1 MTTLRSSWP
10 SRLRQLL
17 SNEGTIA
24 PSIKLTSE
32 PPPKI
37 KTFIDKVIQCPL
49 QDIARP
55 LSDFQWEYSKGNF
68 HHWMPL
74 FLHFDT
80 YFKTYLSCRNDL
92 TLSDNLE
99 DDTPLPKHAILQI
112 LRAMQIILEN
122 CPNKSSFDGL
132 EHFKLLLAST
142 DPEILI
148 ATLETLAALVKI
160 NPSKLHGS
168 AKMVGCGSVNNY
180 LLSLAQGWGSKEEGL
195 GLYSCIMTNEKAQDE
210 SLCLFPSDVDNS
222 CDQSNYR
229 IGSTLYFELYGPSA
243 QSKEHSVDT
252 VSSSLRVIHMADM
265 HLRKEDELSFL
276 KQCIEQYSVPPD
288 LRFSLLT
295 RIRYACS
302 FRSLRISRLYSR
314 ICLLAFIV
322 LVQSSDAHDELVS
335 FFANEPEYTN
345 ELVRVVRSE
354 ETISG
359 SIRTIAMLALGAQLA
374 AHTSSHERARV
385 LNGSSMT
392 FAGGNHMILLNVLQ
406 KAILSLKSSNDPSSL
421 AFVEALLQFYLLHVV
436 STSSSGSSIRGSGM
450 VPTFLPLLE
459 DSDPAHIHLVCSA
472 VKTLQKHMDYS
483 SSAVSLFK
491 ELGGSELLAQRLQ
504 LEVHRVIGLVGEN
517 DNVMLTGE
525 STRNCTDQLYPQ
537 KRLIKVSLKALGSAT
552 YVPTNSSRSQHSQD
566 SSLPATIA
574 LIFRNVDKFGGDI
587 YYSAVTVM
595 SEIIHKDPTGF
606 AALHEMGLPDAF
618 LSSVVSGVLPSSK
631 ALTCIPNGLGAICLN
646 AKGLE
651 IVRETSSLRFLVD
664 IFTSKKY
671 VLAMNEAIIP
681 LANSVE
687 ELLRHVSS
695 LRSTGVDII
704 IEIIHKIASFGD
716 GNDTGSS
723 GKADEGSAMN
733 TDSGE
738 KESENHYCDVGTVS
752 SSSEG
757 ISDEHFVQLCIF
769 HLMVLVHQS
778 MESSETCRLFVEK
791 SGIEALLK
799 LLLLRPT
806 IAQSSDGMS
815 IALHSTMVFKGFA
828 QHHSAPLARAFCSS
842 LRQHLK
848 KALNGF
854 GASSR
859 PALLD
864 PRMTTDRS
872 IFSSLFSV
880 EFLLFLAA
888 SKDNRWVT
896 ALLTEFGAGSKDVLE
911 DIGHVHREVLW
922 QLALLENKKPDYEDD
937 GACSAA
943 NSQQA
948 EVDANETEEQRLN
961 SFRQLLDPLRRRT
974 SGWSIE
980 SQFFD
985 LINMYRGLG
994 RATGSQH
1001 RSSIVGPSN
1010 TWLDSSNNF
1019 HHSGS
1024 SEASGDIDKKDSVK
1038 RRTYYTSCCDMVRSL
1053 SFHTIHLF
1061 QELGKVMLLPSR
1073 RRDDM
1078 MNVSPASES
1087 VASTFAHIALDYM
1100 NFGGHEISLGTETSI
1115 STKFRYFGKVIDF
1128 MDNIVM
1134 ERPDSCNPV
1143 LLNSLYGHGVIQSV
1157 LTTFEATCQLLFPFN
1172 QIPASPMETDDGSAK
1187 HYDKEDAHY
1196 SSINASL
1203 ASYGK
1208 FMDHLVTSS
1217 FILSPLTKH
1226 LLVQPLTSGII
1237 PFPRDAEMF
1246 VKVLQSMVL
1255 KVVLP
1260 VWTHPQLVD
1269 CSYEFISTI
1278 ISIIRHVYSGVEVN
1292 NVSSSSG
1299 VHIARPPPNETTIS
1313 TIVEM
1318 GFSSSRAEE
1327 ALRQVGSNSVELA
1340 MEWLFSHPESEDT
1353 EEDDELARALAMS
1366 LGKSDSDTE
1375 DGIAN
1380 DNAQQLEE
1388 EMVQLPP
1395 IDELL
1400 SICTKLLQKETLA
1413 FPVRDLLVM
1422 ICSQNVGQCRSIVV
1436 TYIVDQIK
1444 ECGLVSSNG
1453 NYTVLAALF
1462 HVLAL
1467 ILNDDSVAREDASKS
1482 GLIKIASDLLY
1493 QWDSC
1498 LDRRGKLEVPKWVTT
1513 AFFALDRL
1521 LQVDQKL
1528 NSEVTEQLKKEVV
1541 NSQQTSITIDEDKL
1555 HKLQSVLGLPSK
1567 YADIHEQKRL
1577 IEVAYSCMKNQ
1588 LPSDTMHSILLLCSN
1603 LTRNHSVALT
1613 FFYAGGINL
1622 LLSLP
1627 TSSLFPGFDNVAA
1640 SIVRHVLEDPQ
1651 TLHQA
1656 MESEIKHSL
1665 AVPSNRHPNGRVNP
1679 RNFLLNLASVISR
1692 DPIIFMQAAKTV
1704 CQVEMVGER
1713 PYIVLLKDRDKYK
1726 AKEKEREKDKSLE
1739 KGKAQNNDGKVG
1751 LGNTN
1756 TEASGNGHGK
1766 IHDSKSVKCH
1776 KKPVQSFI
1784 NVIELLLESI
1794 CNFIVPP
1801 LKDDIGSNV
1810 LPGTPTSS
1818 AMDIDISIDKGKG
1831 KAVAT
1836 TSEGNETSNQE
1847 ASASLAKIVFV
1858 LKLLTETLLMYSS
1871 SVHVLLRRDAEISST
1886 KSTHQ
1891 KSNADLSTRGI
1902 FYHILHNFLPYSRK
1916 LKKDKKVDGDWRQ
1929 KLASRANQ
1937 FVVATSVRS
1946 TEARRR
1952 VFTEIS
1958 HIINEFVDS
1967 CNGFKPLGNEIQVFV
1982 DLLNDV
1988 LSARTPAGSSISA
2001 EASATFMDA
2010 GLVKSFTRTLE
2021 VLDLDHVD
2029 SSKVATGIIKALE
2042 LVTKES
2048 VHSVDSGVCKG
2059 TKPSD
2064 LSQPGRTDNV
2074 GDMSQSMETT
2084 SQSNIDSL
2092 QVDLVGSYNAIQS
2105 YGGSVAVTDDM
2116 EHDQDF
2122 DGGFAPA
2129 NDDEYMHETA
2139 GARGLDNGIENVGL
2153 QFEIQPHGQENH
2165 DDDEDDMSGD
2175 EEDEDDEERNGLE
2188 EDEVHHMPHHDTDQD
2203 DHEMDDDD
2211 DFDEAMEEED
2221 DEDDEDEVILRLEEG
2236 VNGINVFDHIEV
2248 FGRDNSFPNE
2258 AHHAMP
2264 VEVFGSRR
2272 PGRTTSIYSL
2282 LGRTGDTATP
2292 SRHPLLVGPSSS
2304 FHLPTGQSDN
2314 ILENS
2319 SSLDNIFRSLR
2330 NGRHGHRMNLWSDNN
2345 QQSSGPN
2352 TGVLPQ
2358 GLEELIVSQLRQLT
2372 PEKSSDNNIAEEG
2385 PHSKVDVSQMQD
2397 PGDSR
2402 LDVTV
2407 ESNAVEEGGMV
2418 TRLSIDNNNDTA
2430 DIRLAGNGS
2439 LPVDVPSTHSQTVEM
2454 QFEHTDAVIRDV
2466 EAVSQESGGS
2476 GATFGESLRSL
2487 DVEIG
2492 SADGHDD
2499 GGERHVTADRIAG
2512 DSQAA
2517 RTRRANT
2524 PFGHSS
2530 PVGGRD
2536 ASLHSVTEVSENSSR
2551 DADQNGPEVDHQV
2564 NSDAGSG
2571 AIDRAFLDALPDE
2584 LRAEVLSAQQGQVA
2598 QPSNA
2603 ESQNT
2608 GDIDPEF
2615 LAALP
2620 PDIRAEV
2627 LAQQRAQRLHQSQ
2640 ELEGQPVE
2648 MDTVLLTS
2656 SDAVLAN
2663 LTPALVAE
2671 ANMLRER
2678 FAHRYSRTLFN
2689 SRGRRGETSRRN
2701 EGIIGLDGAGG
2712 SISSRRSGGAKVVEA
2727 DGAPLVDT
2735 KALHAMIRLFR
2746 IVQPLYKGQLQ
2757 RLLLNLCAHSETRTS
2772 LVKILMDLLI
2782 LDVRK
2787 PSSYFNKVEPPYR
2800 LYGCQ
2805 NNVMYSR
2812 PQSFDGVPPLL
2823 SRRILETLTYL
2834 ARNHPYVAKNLLQ
2847 FRLHHLASREPNNA
2861 DVALGKAVMVVE
2873 DEENIGENIEGCV
2886 SITILLS
2893 LLKRPLYL
2901 RSIAHLEQLLNLLDV
2916 IIDSAGS
2923 KSSSSNKSQISTELE
2938 SAPQTSVMEADVNT
2952 DSVVISHGLDAS
2964 PKVDDSS
2971 KPTSSGNKESETEQ
2985 VLSNL
2990 PQAELRLLCS
3000 LLALE
3005 GLSDNAYGIVAEVMK
3020 KLVAIAPTHC
3030 QLFVTELA
3038 AAVQKL
3044 TSSAKDELRVFSE
3057 TIESLLS
3064 TTSSDGAA
3072 ILRVLQALSSLLTSL
3087 TEKES
3092 DGITLNLSEVWE
3104 INLALEPLWHELS
3117 CCICKI
3123 ESYSESGSEL
3133 LTPSRTLVSKPSGVM
3148 SPLPAGSQ
3156 NILPY
3161 IESFFVVCEKLHPA
3175 QSGAAQGSSVPVT
3188 SDVEEASTSA
3198 TQQKTSGPAV
3208 KVDEKQSAFVKY
3220 PGVPPLLSRR
3230 ILETLTYLA
3239 RNHPYVAK
3247 NLLQFRLHHLASR
3260 EPNNADVALGKAVM
3274 VVEDEEN
3281 IGENIEGCV
3290 SITILLSLLK
3300 RPLYLRSIA
3309 HLEQLLNLLDVI
3321 IDSAGSKSSSSNKSQ
3336 ISTELE
3342 SAPQTSVME
3351 ADVNTDSVVIS
3362 HGLDASPKVDDS
3374 SKPTSS
3380 GNKESETEQVLSN
3393 LPQAELRLLCSL
3405 LALEGLSDNAY
3416 GIVAEVMKKLVAIA
3430 PTHCQLFVTE
3440 LAAAVQKLTSSAKDE
3455 LRVFSETIESLL
3467 STTSSD
3473 GAAILRVLQALSS
3486 LLTSLTEK
3494 ESDGITLNL
3503 SEVWEI
3509 NLALEPLW
3517 HELSCCICK
3526 IESYSESGS
3535 ELLTPSRTL
3544 VSKPSGVMS
3553 PLPAGSQN
3561 ILPYIES
3568 FFVVCEKLHPAQSG
3582 AAQGSSVPVTSDV
3595 EEASTSAT
3603 QQKTSGPAV
3612 KVDEKQ
3618 SAFVK
3623 FSEKH
3628 RKLLNTFIRQN
3639 PGLLEK
3645 SFSLMLKVPR
3655 FIDFDNKRS
3664 HFRSKIKHQHDHH
3677 HSTLRIPVRRAYV
3690 LEDSYNQ
3697 LRMRPAQDL
3706 KGRLNVHFR
3715 GEEGI
3720 DAGGL
3725 TREWYQLL
3733 SRVIFDKG
3741 ALLFTTVG
3749 NELTFQPN
3757 PNSVYQT
3764 EHLSYFKF
3772 VGRVVGKA
3780 LFDGQLLDVHF
3791 TRSFYKHILGAK
3803 NDISDV
3809 LDLTFSIDADE
3820 EKLILYERAEVTDYE
3835 LIPGG
3840 RNIKV
3845 TEENK
3850 NQYVDLVAE
3859 HRLTTAIRPQINAF
3873 LEGFSELIPRELIS
3887 IFNDKELELL
3897 ISGLPEIDLDDLR
3910 ANTEY
3915 SGYSVASPV
3924 IQWFWEVVQGLS
3936 KEDKARLLQF
3946 VTGTSKV
3953 PLEGFS
3959 ALQGISG
3966 SQKFQIH
3973 KAYGSPDH
3981 LPSAH
3986 TCFNQLDLPEYPSKQ
4001 HLEDRLL
4008 LAIHEANEGF
4018 GFG

>member
-1 MTTLRSSWP
+1 
-10 SRLRQLL
+10 
-17 SNEGTIA
+17 
-24 PSIKLTSE
+24 
-32 PPPKI
+32 
-37 KTFIDKVIQCPL
+37 
-49 QDIARP
+49 
-55 LSDFQWEYSKGNF
+55 
-68 HHWMPL
+68 
-74 FLHFDT
+74 
-80 YFKTYLSCRNDL
+80 
-92 TLSDNLE
+92 
-99 DDTPLPKHAILQI
+99 
-112 LRAMQIILEN
+112 
-122 CPNKSSFDGL
+122 
-132 EHFKLLLAST
+132 
-142 DPEILI
+142 
-148 ATLETLAALVKI
+148 
-160 NPSKLHGS
+160 
-168 AKMVGCGSVNNY
+168 
-180 LLSLAQGWGSKEEGL
+180 
-195 GLYSCIMTNEKAQDE
+195 
-210 SLCLFPSDVDNS
+210 
-222 CDQSNYR
+222 
-229 IGSTLYFELYGPSA
+229 
-243 QSKEHSVDT
+243 
-252 VSSSLRVIHMADM
+252 MADM
-265 HLRKEDELSFL
+265 HLRKEDELSLL
-276 KQCIEQYSVPPD
+276 KQCIEKYSVPPD

-302 FRSLRISRLYSR
+302 FWSLRISRLYSR
-314 ICLLAFIV
+314 ICLLAFVV

-345 ELVRVVRSE
+345 ELVKIVRSE

-359 SIRTIAMLALGAQLA
+359 SIRTLVMLALGAQLA
-374 AHTSSHERARV
+374 AHTSSHERSRV
-385 LNGSSMT
+385 LSGSSMT
-392 FAGGNHMILLNVLQ
+392 FAGGNHMLLLNVLQ
-406 KAILSLKSSNDPSSL
+406 KAILSLKSSNDPSSH

-450 VPTFLPLLE
+450 VPTLLPLLE

-472 VKTLQKHMDYS
+472 VKTLQKLMDYS

-491 ELGGSELLAQRLQ
+491 ELGGIELLAQRLQ
-504 LEVHRVIGLVGEN
+504 LEAHRVIGFVGKN

-525 STRNCTDQLYPQ
+525 STRNCTDRLYSQ

-552 YVPTNSSRSQHSQD
+552 YAPTNSSRSQHSQD
-566 SSLPATIA
+566 SSLPATLA

-606 AALHEMGLPDAF
+606 VALHEMGLPDAF

-651 IVRETSSLRFLVD
+651 TVIETSSLRFLVD

-704 IEIIHKIASFGD
+704 IEVIHKIASFGD
-716 GNDTGSS
+716 GNDTGSL
-723 GKADEGSAMN
+723 GKANEGSAMD
-733 TDSGE
+733 TDSVE
-738 KESENHYCDVGTVS
+738 KESESHCFDVGTAS
-752 SSSEG
+752 SSTEG

-769 HLMVLVHQS
+769 HLMVLVHQT

-828 QHHSAPLARAFCSS
+828 QHHSTPLARAFCSS

-848 KALNGF
+848 KALTGF
-854 GASSR
+854 GASSG
-859 PALLD
+859 PLFLD

-911 DIGHVHREVLW
+911 DIGHVHRQVLW
-922 QLALLENKKPDYEDD
+922 QLALLENKKADFENE
-937 GACSAA
+937 GACSSAD
-943 NSQQA
+943 SQQA
-948 EVDANETEEQRLN
+948 EVDANETEEQRFN

-974 SGWSIE
+974 PGWSIE

-994 RATGSQH
+994 RATGSQN
-1001 RSSIVGPSN
+1001 RSSVVGPSN
-1010 TWLDSSNNF
+1010 MWLDSSINF
-1019 HHSGS
+1019 RHSGS
-1024 SEASGDIDKKDSVK
+1024 SEASGDTDKKERVK

-1073 RRDDM
+1073 RPDDM

-1087 VASTFAHIALDYM
+1087 VASTVGHIALDYM
-1100 NFGGHEISLGTETSI
+1100 NFGGHEISSGTEASI

-1143 LLNSLYGHGVIQSV
+1143 LLNSFYGHGVIQSV

-1172 QIPASPMETDDGSAK
+1172 QIPASPMETDDGNAK

-1196 SSINASL
+1196 SWINASL

-1208 FMDHLVTSS
+1208 FMDRLVTSS

-1226 LLVQPLTSGII
+1226 LLAQPLANGII

-1255 KVVLP
+1255 KAVLP
-1260 VWTHPQLVD
+1260 VWNHPQFVD

-1292 NVSSSSG
+1292 NVSGSSG
-1299 VHIARPPPNETTIS
+1299 VHITGPPPNETTIS

-1318 GFSSSRAEE
+1318 GFSRSRAEE

-1340 MEWLFSHPESEDT
+1340 MEWLFSHPESEET

-1375 DGIAN
+1375 DGV
-1380 DNAQQLEE
+1380 AQQLEE
-1388 EMVQLPP
+1388 EMVQPPP

-1400 SICTKLLQKETLA
+1400 SNCTKLLQKETLA
-1413 FPVRDLLVM
+1413 FPVHDLLVM
-1422 ICSQNVGQCRSIVV
+1422 ICSQDDGQCRSIVV

-1444 ECGLVSSNG
+1444 ESGLVSSNG

-1467 ILNDDSVAREDASKS
+1467 ILNDDSVARDAASKS

-1498 LDRRGKLEVPKWVTT
+1498 VDRKEKLEVPKWVTT

-1528 NSEVTEQLKKEVV
+1528 NSEVTEHLKKEAL
-1541 NSQQTSITIDEDKL
+1541 NSQQASITIDEDKQ
-1555 HKLQSVLGLPSK
+1555 HKWQSALGLPSK

-1640 SIVRHVLEDPQ
+1640 SIVHHVLEDPQ
-1651 TLHQA
+1651 TLRQA

-1665 AVPSNRHPNGRVNP
+1665 TVPSNRHPNGRVNP
-1679 RNFLLNLASVISR
+1679 RNFLLNLSSVISR

-1713 PYIVLLKDRDKYK
+1713 SYIVLLKDRDKDK

-1739 KGKAQNNDGKVG
+1739 KDKAHNNDGKVG

-1756 TEASGNGHGK
+1756 TEASGNCHGK
-1766 IHDSKSVKCH
+1766 IHDSKSAKCH

-1794 CNFIVPP
+1794 CNFVVPP
-1801 LKDDIGSNV
+1801 LKDDISSNV
-1810 LPGTPTSS
+1810 LPDTPTLSS
-1818 AMDIDISIDKGKG
+1818 MDIDISIDKGKG

-1836 TSEGNETSNQE
+1836 TSEGNETNNQE
-1847 ASASLAKIVFV
+1847 ASASLAKIVFI

-1871 SVHVLLRRDAEISST
+1871 SVHVLLRRDAEMSST
-1886 KSTHQ
+1886 RSTHQ

-1937 FVVATSVRS
+1937 FVVATCVRS
-1946 TEARRR
+1946 AEARRR

-1958 HIINEFVDS
+1958 HIINDFFDS

-1988 LSARTPAGSSISA
+1988 LTARTPAGSSISA

-2010 GLVKSFTRTLE
+2010 GLIKSFTRTLQ
-2021 VLDLDHVD
+2021 VLDLDHAD

-2048 VHSVDSGVCKG
+2048 VHSVDSCACKG
-2059 TKPSD
+2059 AKASN
-2064 LSQPGRTDNV
+2064 LSQPRRTDNV
-2074 GDMSQSMETT
+2074 GDMSQSIETT
-2084 SQSNIDSL
+2084 SQSNIVSL
-2092 QVDLVGSYNAIQS
+2092 QVDLVGPYNAVQS
-2105 YGGSVAVTDDM
+2105 YGGSETVTADM

-2122 DGGFAPA
+2122 NGGFAPA

-2139 GARGLDNGIENVGL
+2139 GARGLENGIENVGL
-2153 QFEIQPHGQENH
+2153 RFAIQPHDQENH

-2175 EEDEDDEERNGLE
+2175 EDDEDDEEHNGLE

-2211 DFDEAMEEED
+2211 DFDEVMEEEDED

-2248 FGRDNSFPNE
+2248 FGRDNNFPNE
-2258 AHHAMP
+2258 ALHAMP

-2282 LGRTGDTATP
+2282 LGRTDDTATP
-2292 SRHPLLVGPSSS
+2292 SRHPLLLEPSSS
-2304 FHLPTGQSDN
+2304 FHLPTRQSDN

-2319 SSLDNIFRSLR
+2319 ISLDNIFRSLR
-2330 NGRHGHRMNLWSDNN
+2330 NGRHGHRMNLWSDNS
-2345 QQSSGPN
+2345 QQSSGSN

-2358 GLEELIVSQLRQLT
+2358 GLEQLIVSQLRRLT
-2372 PEKSSDNNIAEEG
+2372 PEKSSDDNIAEEG
-2385 PHSKVDVSQMQD
+2385 PHSKVGVSQMQD

-2402 LDVTV
+2402 LEITV

-2418 TRLSIDNNNDTA
+2418 TRVSIDDNNDTA

-2439 LPVDVPSTHSQTVEM
+2439 LPEDVPSTRSQAVEM
-2454 QFEHTDAVIRDV
+2454 RFEHNVTVVRDV

-2487 DVEIG
+2487 DVETG

-2499 GGERHVTADRIAG
+2499 GGERLVTTDRIAG

-2517 RTRRANT
+2517 HTRRANT

-2530 PVGGRD
+2530 PVGERD

-2551 DADQNGPEVDHQV
+2551 DADHNGPEADHQV
-2564 NSDAGSG
+2564 NSNAGSG

-2663 LTPALVAE
+2663 LTPSLVAE

-2678 FAHRYSRTLFN
+2678 FAHRYSHTVFN
-2689 SRGRRGETSRRN
+2689 SRGRRGETSRHGG
-2701 EGIIGLDGAGG
+2701 GIIGLDGARG

-2772 LVKILMDLLI
+2772 LVKILMDLLL
-2782 LDVRK
+2782 LDARK
-2787 PSSYFNKVEPPYR
+2787 TSSYFNKVEPPYR

-2834 ARNHPYVAKNLLQ
+2834 ARNHPYVANNLLQ
-2847 FRLHHLASREPNNA
+2847 FRLHHPASREANSA
-2861 DVALGKAVMVVE
+2861 DVACGKAVMVVE
-2873 DEENIGENIEGCV
+2873 DEENIGENVAGCI

-2901 RSIAHLEQLLNLLDV
+2901 RSIAHLEQLLNLLDA

-2923 KSSSSNKSQISTELE
+2923 KSSSSDKSQISTEPE
-2938 SAPQTSVMEADVNT
+2938 SVPETPVMEAAINT
-2952 DSVVISHGLDAS
+2952 DYVVISSGLDAS

-2971 KPTSSGNKESETEQ
+2971 KPTSSGNRESETEQ

-3005 GLSDNAYGIVAEVMK
+3005 GLSDNAYVIVAEVMK

-3092 DGITLNLSEVWE
+3092 DGITLNLSDVWE

-3117 CCICKI
+3117 CCISKI
-3123 ESYSESGSEL
+3123 ESYSEPASEL
-3133 LTPSRTLVSKPSGVM
+3133 LTPSRTLVPKPSGVM

-3175 QSGAAQGSSVPVT
+3175 QSGAAQGSSVPFT

-3208 KVDEKQSAFVKY
+3208 KVDEKQSAF
-3220 PGVPPLLSRR
+3220 
-3230 ILETLTYLA
+3230 I
-3239 RNHPYVAK
+3239 
-3247 NLLQFRLHHLASR
+3247 
-3260 EPNNADVALGKAVM
+3260 
-3274 VVEDEEN
+3274 
-3281 IGENIEGCV
+3281 
-3290 SITILLSLLK
+3290 
-3300 RPLYLRSIA
+3300 
-3309 HLEQLLNLLDVI
+3309 
-3321 IDSAGSKSSSSNKSQ
+3321 
-3336 ISTELE
+3336 
-3342 SAPQTSVME
+3342 
-3351 ADVNTDSVVIS
+3351 
-3362 HGLDASPKVDDS
+3362 
-3374 SKPTSS
+3374 
-3380 GNKESETEQVLSN
+3380 
-3393 LPQAELRLLCSL
+3393 
-3405 LALEGLSDNAY
+3405 
-3416 GIVAEVMKKLVAIA
+3416 
-3430 PTHCQLFVTE
+3430 
-3440 LAAAVQKLTSSAKDE
+3440 
-3455 LRVFSETIESLL
+3455 
-3467 STTSSD
+3467 
-3473 GAAILRVLQALSS
+3473 
-3486 LLTSLTEK
+3486 
-3494 ESDGITLNL
+3494 
-3503 SEVWEI
+3503 
-3509 NLALEPLW
+3509 
-3517 HELSCCICK
+3517 
-3526 IESYSESGS
+3526 
-3535 ELLTPSRTL
+3535 
-3544 VSKPSGVMS
+3544 
-3553 PLPAGSQN
+3553 
-3561 ILPYIES
+3561 
-3568 FFVVCEKLHPAQSG
+3568 
-3582 AAQGSSVPVTSDV
+3582 
-3595 EEASTSAT
+3595 
-3603 QQKTSGPAV
+3603 
-3612 KVDEKQ
+3612 
-3618 SAFVK
+3618 K

-3645 SFSLMLKVPR
+3645 SFSLMLKIPR

-3677 HSTLRIPVRRAYV
+3677 HSALRIPVRRAYV

-3697 LRMRPAQDL
+3697 LRMRSAQDL

-3749 NELTFQPN
+3749 NDLTFQPN

-3803 NDISDV
+3803 VTYHDIEAIDPDYFKNLKWMLENDITDV

-3820 EKLILYERAEVTDYE
+3820 EKLILYERTEVTDYE

-3840 RNIKV
+3840 RIIKV

-3850 NQYVDLVAE
+3850 SQYVDLVAE

-3897 ISGLPEIDLDDLR
+3897 IGGLPEIDLDDLR

-3924 IQWFWEVVQGLS
+3924 IQWFWEVVQALS

-3973 KAYGSPDH
+3973 KAYGSADH

>member
-2648 MDTVLLTS
+2648 MDTVSIIATFPSEIREEVLLTS

-2812 PQSFDGVPPLL
+2812 PQSFD
-2823 SRRILETLTYL
+2823 
-2834 ARNHPYVAKNLLQ
+2834 
-2847 FRLHHLASREPNNA
+2847 
-2861 DVALGKAVMVVE
+2861 
-2873 DEENIGENIEGCV
+2873 
-2886 SITILLS
+2886 
-2893 LLKRPLYL
+2893 
-2901 RSIAHLEQLLNLLDV
+2901 
-2916 IIDSAGS
+2916 
-2923 KSSSSNKSQISTELE
+2923 
-2938 SAPQTSVMEADVNT
+2938 
-2952 DSVVISHGLDAS
+2952 
-2964 PKVDDSS
+2964 
-2971 KPTSSGNKESETEQ
+2971 
-2985 VLSNL
+2985 
-2990 PQAELRLLCS
+2990 
-3000 LLALE
+3000 
-3005 GLSDNAYGIVAEVMK
+3005 
-3020 KLVAIAPTHC
+3020 
-3030 QLFVTELA
+3030 
-3038 AAVQKL
+3038 
-3044 TSSAKDELRVFSE
+3044 
-3057 TIESLLS
+3057 
-3064 TTSSDGAA
+3064 
-3072 ILRVLQALSSLLTSL
+3072 
-3087 TEKES
+3087 
-3092 DGITLNLSEVWE
+3092 
-3104 INLALEPLWHELS
+3104 
-3117 CCICKI
+3117 
-3123 ESYSESGSEL
+3123 
-3133 LTPSRTLVSKPSGVM
+3133 
-3148 SPLPAGSQ
+3148 
-3156 NILPY
+3156 
-3161 IESFFVVCEKLHPA
+3161 
-3175 QSGAAQGSSVPVT
+3175 
-3188 SDVEEASTSA
+3188 
-3198 TQQKTSGPAV
+3198 
-3208 KVDEKQSAFVKY
+3208 
-3220 PGVPPLLSRR
+3220 GVPPLLSRR

-3803 NDISDV
+3803 VTYHDIEAIDPDYFKNLKWMLENDISDV

>member
-17 SNEGTIA
+17 SNESTIA
-24 PSIKLTSE
+24 SSIKLSSE

-92 TLSDNLE
+92 TLSDDLE

-112 LRAMQIILEN
+112 LRVIQIISEN

-148 ATLETLAALVKI
+148 ATLETLSALVKI

-168 AKMVGCGSVNNY
+168 AKLVGCGSVNSY

-195 GLYSCIMTNEKAQDE
+195 GLYSCIMANEKAQDE
-210 SLCLFPSDVDNS
+210 SLCLFPSDVDNN

-243 QSKEHSVDT
+243 QSKDHSVDT

-265 HLRKEDELSFL
+265 HLRKEDELSLL
-276 KQCIEQYSVPPD
+276 KQCIEQYSVYPD

-295 RIRYACS
+295 RIRYSCS

-345 ELVRVVRSE
+345 ELVRIVRSE

-359 SIRTIAMLALGAQLA
+359 SIRTIVMLALGAQLA
-374 AHTSSHERARV
+374 AHTSSHERARI
-385 LNGSSMT
+385 LSGSSLT
-392 FAGGNHMILLNVLQ
+392 FSGGNHMILLNVLQ

-459 DSDPAHIHLVCSA
+459 DSDPAHIHLVCFA
-472 VKTLQKHMDYS
+472 VKTLQKLMDYS

-491 ELGGSELLAQRLQ
+491 ELGGIELLAQRLQ

-517 DNVMLTGE
+517 DNAMLTGE
-525 STRNCTDQLYPQ
+525 STRNCTDQLYSQ
-537 KRLIKVSLKALGSAT
+537 KRLIKVSLKALGSASNA
-552 YVPTNSSRSQHSQD
+552 PTNSIRSQHSQD
-566 SSLPATIA
+566 SSLPATLA

-646 AKGLE
+646 AEGLE
-651 IVRETSSLRFLVD
+651 IVRQTSSLRFLVD

-704 IEIIHKIASFGD
+704 IEVIHKIASFGD
-716 GNDTGSS
+716 GNDNTGSS
-723 GKADEGSAMN
+723 GKANEGSAMD

-738 KESENHYCDVGTVS
+738 KESNCCDVGTTS
-752 SSSEG
+752 SSAEG

-769 HLMVLVHQS
+769 NLMVLVHQT

-806 IAQSSDGMS
+806 IAQSADGMS

-828 QHHSAPLARAFCSS
+828 QHHSTPLAHAFCSS
-842 LRQHLK
+842 LRHHLK
-848 KALNGF
+848 KTLTGF
-854 GASSR
+854 GASAR
-859 PALLD
+859 PVLLD
-864 PRMTTDRS
+864 PRMATDRS
-872 IFSSLFSV
+872 IFSSLFSI

-922 QLALLENKKPDYEDD
+922 QLALLENKKPDFEDD
-937 GACSAA
+937 GACSSAD
-943 NSQQA
+943 SQQA
-948 EVDANETEEQRLN
+948 EVDANELEEHRFN

-994 RATGSQH
+994 SATGSQH

-1010 TWLDSSNNF
+1010 MWLDSSNNF

-1024 SEASGDIDKKDSVK
+1024 SEASGDTDKKECVK

-1061 QELGKVMLLPSR
+1061 QELGKEMLLPSR
-1073 RRDDM
+1073 RRDDV

-1100 NFGGHEISLGTETSI
+1100 SFGGHEISSGTEASI

-1172 QIPASPMETDDGSAK
+1172 QIPASPMETDVGNAK

-1196 SSINASL
+1196 SLINASL

-1226 LLVQPLTSGII
+1226 LLAQPLTSGII
-1237 PFPRDAEMF
+1237 PFPRDAELFM
-1246 VKVLQSMVL
+1246 KVLQSMVL

-1260 VWTHPQLVD
+1260 VWAHPQFVD
-1269 CSYEFISTI
+1269 CSYEFISKI

-1292 NVSSSSG
+1292 NVSGSSG
-1299 VHIARPPPNETTIS
+1299 VHITGPPPNETTIS

-1318 GFSSSRAEE
+1318 GFSRSRAEE

-1353 EEDDELARALAMS
+1353 EEDDELARAVAMS

-1375 DGIAN
+1375 DGVAN

-1388 EMVQLPP
+1388 EIVQLPP
-1395 IDELL
+1395 IDELF
-1400 SICTKLLQKETLA
+1400 SNCTKLLKKETLA

-1422 ICSQNVGQCRSIVV
+1422 ICSQNDGQCRSIVV

-1444 ECGLVSSNG
+1444 ECGLISSNG
-1453 NYTVLAALF
+1453 NCTVLATLF

-1467 ILNDDSVAREDASKS
+1467 ILNDDSIAREAASKS

-1498 LDRRGKLEVPKWVTT
+1498 LDKRGKLEVPKWVTT

-1521 LQVDQKL
+1521 LQVGQKL

-1541 NSQQTSITIDEDKL
+1541 NSQQTSITIDEDKQ
-1555 HKLQSVLGLPSK
+1555 HKLQYALGLSSK

-1603 LTRNHSVALT
+1603 LTRNHTVALT
-1613 FFYAGGINL
+1613 FFYAGGISL

-1627 TSSLFPGFDNVAA
+1627 TSSLFPGFDDVAA
-1640 SIVRHVLEDPQ
+1640 NIVRHVLEDPQ

-1704 CQVEMVGER
+1704 CLVEMVGER
-1713 PYIVLLKDRDKYK
+1713 SYIVLLKDRDKDK

-1739 KGKAQNNDGKVG
+1739 KDKARNNDGKVG

-1756 TEASGNGHGK
+1756 TEASRNGHGK
-1766 IHDSKSVKCH
+1766 IHDSKSVKSH

-1784 NVIELLLESI
+1784 DVIELLLASI
-1794 CNFIVPP
+1794 CNFVVPP

-1836 TSEGNETSNQE
+1836 TSEGNEISNKE
-1847 ASASLAKIVFV
+1847 AYASLAKIVFI
-1858 LKLLTETLLMYSS
+1858 LKLLTEILLMYSS
-1871 SVHVLLRRDAEISST
+1871 CVHVLLRRDAEMSST
-1886 KSTHQ
+1886 RSTHQ
-1891 KSNADLSTRGI
+1891 KSNTDLNTRGI

-1937 FVVATSVRS
+1937 FVVAACVRS

-1967 CNGFKPLGNEIQVFV
+1967 CNGFKPLGNEIQFFV

-1988 LSARTPAGSSISA
+1988 LTARTSAGSSISA

-2010 GLVKSFTRTLE
+2010 GLVKSFTHTLQ

-2042 LVTKES
+2042 VVTKES
-2048 VHSVDSGVCKG
+2048 VHSVDSGACKG
-2059 TKPSD
+2059 TRPSD

-2074 GDMSQSMETT
+2074 GDMSQSIETT
-2084 SQSNIDSL
+2084 PQSNIVSL
-2092 QVDLVGSYNAIQS
+2092 QVDHVGSYNAIQS
-2105 YGGSVAVTDDM
+2105 YGGSEAVTDVM

-2122 DGGFAPA
+2122 DGVFAPA

-2139 GARGLDNGIENVGL
+2139 GARGLENGIENVVL
-2153 QFEIQPHGQENH
+2153 QFEIQPHGQENR
-2165 DDDEDDMSGD
+2165 DDDDDDMSGD
-2175 EEDEDDEERNGLE
+2175 EEDEDEDDEEHNGLE
-2188 EDEVHHMPHHDTDQD
+2188 EDEVRHMPHHDTDQD
-2203 DHEMDDDD
+2203 DNEMDEDD
-2211 DFDEAMEEED
+2211 DFDEVIEEEDGD
-2221 DEDDEDEVILRLEEG
+2221 DEDDEDEVILRLDEG
-2236 VNGINVFDHIEV
+2236 INGINIFDHIEV

-2258 AHHAMP
+2258 ALNAMP
-2264 VEVFGSRR
+2264 IEVFGSRR

-2304 FHLPTGQSDN
+2304 FHLPTRQSDN

-2319 SSLDNIFRSLR
+2319 ISLDNIFRSLR
-2330 NGRHGHRMNLWSDNN
+2330 NGRHGHLMNLWSDNN
-2345 QQSSGPN
+2345 QQSSRSN

-2358 GLEELIVSQLRQLT
+2358 GLEELIVSQLRRLT

-2385 PHSKVDVSQMQD
+2385 LHSKVDVSQMQD
-2397 PGDSR
+2397 PGNSR
-2402 LDVTV
+2402 LEITF
-2407 ESNAVEEGGMV
+2407 ESNAVEEGGTV
-2418 TRLSIDNNNDTA
+2418 TCVSADNNNDTA
-2430 DIRLAGNGS
+2430 DIRLAVNGS
-2439 LPVDVPSTHSQTVEM
+2439 LPADVPSTHLQTVQM
-2454 QFEHTDAVIRDV
+2454 QFEHNDSAVRDV

-2492 SADGHDD
+2492 SADGHDY

-2551 DADQNGPEVDHQV
+2551 DADHSGPEADHQV

-2571 AIDRAFLDALPDE
+2571 SIDRAFLDALPDE

-2598 QPSNA
+2598 QPSNV
-2603 ESQNT
+2603 ESQST

-2627 LAQQRAQRLHQSQ
+2627 LTQQQSQRLHQSQ

-2648 MDTVLLTS
+2648 MDTVSIIATFPSEIREEVLLTS
-2656 SDAVLAN
+2656 SDDVLAN

-2689 SRGRRGETSRRN
+2689 SRGRRGETSRRG

-2772 LVKILMDLLI
+2772 LMKILMDLLI

-2805 NNVMYSR
+2805 NNVIYSR
-2812 PQSFDGVPPLL
+2812 LQSFDGVPPLL

-2847 FRLHHLASREPNNA
+2847 FRLHHPASREPDNA
-2861 DVALGKAVMVVE
+2861 DVARGKAVMVVE

-2916 IIDSAGS
+2916 IIDSSGS
-2923 KSSSSNKSQISTELE
+2923 KSSSSDKSQIYTELE
-2938 SAPQTSVMEADVNT
+2938 SAPQTSVMEADINT
-2952 DSVVISHGLDAS
+2952 DSVVISSGLDAS

-2971 KPTSSGNKESETEQ
+2971 KPTPSGNKESGTEH

-3005 GLSDNAYGIVAEVMK
+3005 GLSDNAYGIVVEVMK

-3044 TSSAKDELRVFSE
+3044 TSSAKDELHVFSE
-3057 TIESLLS
+3057 TIESLFS
-3064 TTSSDGAA
+3064 TTSSDGAT

-3092 DGITLNLSEVWE
+3092 DGITLDLSEVWE
-3104 INLALEPLWHELS
+3104 IHLALEPVWHELS
-3117 CCICKI
+3117 CCISKI
-3123 ESYSESGSEL
+3123 ESYSESASEL
-3133 LTPSRTLVSKPSGVM
+3133 LNPFRTLVSKPSGVM

-3156 NILPY
+3156 NIIPY

-3175 QSGAAQGSSVPVT
+3175 QSGASQGSSVPVT
-3188 SDVEEASTSA
+3188 SDVEEASTSS
-3198 TQQKTSGPAV
+3198 TQQKTSGPGV
-3208 KVDEKQSAFVKY
+3208 KVDE
-3220 PGVPPLLSRR
+3220 
-3230 ILETLTYLA
+3230 
-3239 RNHPYVAK
+3239 N
-3247 NLLQFRLHHLASR
+3247 
-3260 EPNNADVALGKAVM
+3260 
-3274 VVEDEEN
+3274 
-3281 IGENIEGCV
+3281 
-3290 SITILLSLLK
+3290 
-3300 RPLYLRSIA
+3300 
-3309 HLEQLLNLLDVI
+3309 
-3321 IDSAGSKSSSSNKSQ
+3321 
-3336 ISTELE
+3336 
-3342 SAPQTSVME
+3342 
-3351 ADVNTDSVVIS
+3351 
-3362 HGLDASPKVDDS
+3362 
-3374 SKPTSS
+3374 
-3380 GNKESETEQVLSN
+3380 
-3393 LPQAELRLLCSL
+3393 
-3405 LALEGLSDNAY
+3405 
-3416 GIVAEVMKKLVAIA
+3416 
-3430 PTHCQLFVTE
+3430 
-3440 LAAAVQKLTSSAKDE
+3440 
-3455 LRVFSETIESLL
+3455 
-3467 STTSSD
+3467 
-3473 GAAILRVLQALSS
+3473 
-3486 LLTSLTEK
+3486 
-3494 ESDGITLNL
+3494 
-3503 SEVWEI
+3503 
-3509 NLALEPLW
+3509 
-3517 HELSCCICK
+3517 
-3526 IESYSESGS
+3526 
-3535 ELLTPSRTL
+3535 
-3544 VSKPSGVMS
+3544 
-3553 PLPAGSQN
+3553 
-3561 ILPYIES
+3561 
-3568 FFVVCEKLHPAQSG
+3568 
-3582 AAQGSSVPVTSDV
+3582 
-3595 EEASTSAT
+3595 
-3603 QQKTSGPAV
+3603 
-3612 KVDEKQ
+3612 Q

-3645 SFSLMLKVPR
+3645 SLSLMLKVPR

-3677 HSTLRIPVRRAYV
+3677 HSALRIPVRRAYV

-3706 KGRLNVHFR
+3706 KGRLNVHFQ

-3803 NDISDV
+3803 VTYHDIEAIDPDYFKNLKWMLENDISDV

-3820 EKLILYERAEVTDYE
+3820 EKLILYERTEVTDYE

-3840 RNIKV
+3840 RIIKV